1 MALTYLIVQN
11 DVNHGLPSDNSN
23 TSHTHL
29 TRFYSRPSTIAPY
42 FSLLLKA
49 NTHRH
54 KRKQEQRNFQ
64 VSLLNRPCFDSS
76 RQLLLTGCVWLV
88 TTASLFIS
96 YWSLFISYW
105 SLFISYLIPIYFLY
119 MYHNFLYYFII
130 LFLFCYYHHW
140 LTCYEM
146 YLY

>member
-1 MALTYLIVQN
+1 MIVQN

-49 NTHRH
+49 NTQRH

-64 VSLLNRPCFDSS
+64 VSLLIRPCFDSS

-88 TTASLFIS
+88 TTASVDKLVRDS
-96 YWSLFISYW
+96 SRQLCWQAVCDSSRQLLLTSCVWLVMQLKCEEQEKYVNEK
-105 SLFISYLIPIYFLY
+105 LIQIQI
-119 MYHNFLYYFII
+119 H
-130 LFLFCYYHHW
+130 
-140 LTCYEM
+140 LT
-146 YLY
+146 LAK